1 MEKNKLPSFLK
12 RVRFGYLLGT
22 SLVIIFLIFG
32 FFEIVQLVLFS
43 DLSENQVRWLNFSRG
58 ILTALVILFWAT
70 WTIYQYR
77 DIFKSELEAA
87 EERYYKLLEQAAD
100 AIITTTPEGIITSWN
115 RGAENLFGWRAD
127 EIKGKHITVLIPDV
141 LIKQGEI
148 ECLTYGLEENGFVNH
163 YETERL
169 HKDGSKRLVNLSETQ
184 IKDATGKV
192 TGKAQILR
200 DLTEAKLKEQQFQQS
215 ERLASVGHMA
225 AGVAHE
231 IGNPLASISSL
242 TQLLQ
247 RRAHDPFSQ
256 EQLKKVRQQ
265 INRINTIV
273 RDLVDFSRPSNQDPT
288 ETNVNELITSAVGL
302 LKHDAR
308 CRDINFNIQI
318 DPQITKVYIVPD
330 QLHQVIVNLLLN
342 AADALEDTENPII
355 YISTKSFKGRIR
367 IKICDNGPGIPEEIR
382 DRIFEPFFTTK
393 ETGSGTGLG
402 LSVSHGIIQSMN
414 GTIVLGTKE
423 GRGSC
428 FRISLPGSNTL

>member
-1 MEKNKLPSFLK
+1 MEKIKLPAFLK
-12 RVRFGYLLGT
+12 RVRFGYLLGS

-32 FFEIVQLVLFS
+32 FFEIIQLVLLS
-43 DLSENQVRWLNFSRG
+43 DLSQNQIRWLNFSRG
-58 ILTALVILFWAT
+58 ILTAFVILFWAT

-77 DIFKSELEAA
+77 DIFKSELEAT
-87 EERYYKLLEQAAD
+87 EVRYYELLEQAAD
-100 AIITTTPEGIITSWN
+100 AIITTTPEGVITSWN
-115 RGAENLFGWRAD
+115 KGAENLFGWSAD
-127 EIKGKHITVLIPDV
+127 EIKGNHISVLLPDE
-141 LIKQGEI
+141 LLKEGEI
-148 ECLTYGLEENGFVNH
+148 ERLKSGLEKNGYVSH

-169 HKDGSKRLVNLSETQ
+169 HKDGSKRLVQLSETQ
-184 IKDATGKV
+184 IKDATGEV
-192 TGKAQILR
+192 LGKTQILR
-200 DLTEAKLKEQQFQQS
+200 DLTEVKLKEQQFQQS

-242 TQLLQ
+242 VQLLQ
-247 RRAHDPFSQ
+247 RRANDSFSK

-273 RDLVDFSRPSNQDPT
+273 RDLVDFSRPSNQDPA

-308 CRDINFNIQI
+308 CRDIDFHIHL
-318 DPQITKVYIVPD
+318 DPEIAKVHIVPD
-330 QLHQVIVNLLLN
+330 QMHQVIVNILLN
-342 AADALEDTENPII
+342 AADALADTENPKIFI
-355 YISTKSFKGRIR
+355 HTTLSENEIK
-367 IKICDNGPGIPEEIR
+367 IKICDNGSGIPEEIR

-414 GTIVLGTKE
+414 GTIELGTKE

-428 FRISLPGSNTL
+428 FRISLPRNNTQ